1 MQRDIIRTAESVSP
15 KHPDKVCDRIAD
27 ALLDAYLTQDPHAR
41 SAVEVLGGH
50 GLVTITG
57 EVTTNAVIDIP
68 AIVRS
73 IAGDVEV
80 RVQLSLQ
87 SPEIARGVDTG
98 GAGDQGIM
106 IGYACAENEQLVPH
120 EYFLARSLNQ
130 FLYERHAE
138 DGKTQVTL
146 IGDTVTNIVASW
158 ANVTSEALTGL
169 VRSWFELQTKNYKLQ
184 TRAEP
189 HLHINPAG
197 DWSVSGF
204 DADSGLSGRKIV
216 IDNYGPRVPV
226 GGGSFSGKDA
236 TKVDRSAAYKARQV
250 AVRLLRERGA
260 HEVLV
265 RVAYAIGERYPIE
278 VSAHIDGVYEPITN
292 ERETFV
298 PQNIIESLGLRMP
311 QFGNTAEYGHMGR
324 GFAWDTTTRT

>member
-1 MQRDIIRTAESVSP
+1 MQQDIIRTAESVSP

-57 EVTTNAVIDIP
+57 EVTTDAVIDIP

-87 SPEIARGVDTG
+87 SAEIARGVDTG

-158 ANVTSEALTGL
+158 ANVPHEELTALAQEWLRTSKILNLE
-169 VRSWFELQTKNYKLQ
+169 S
-184 TRAEP
+184 EP
-189 HLHINPAG
+189 RLHINPAG

-250 AVRLLRERGA
+250 AVRLLQERGA
-260 HEVLV
+260 HDVLV

-278 VSAHIDGVYEPITN
+278 VSAHIDGVYETLTN

-298 PQNIIESLGLRMP
+298 PQHIIESLNLRAP
-311 QFGNTAEYGHMGR
+311 QFEHTAEYGHMGR
-324 GFAWDTTTRT
+324 GFVWDTTTRE

>member
-1 MQRDIIRTAESVSP
+1 
-15 KHPDKVCDRIAD
+15 
-27 ALLDAYLTQDPHAR
+27 
-41 SAVEVLGGH
+41 
-50 GLVTITG
+50 
-57 EVTTNAVIDIP
+57 VTTTARVDIP
-68 AIVRS
+68 AIVKR

-87 SPEIARGVDTG
+87 SPEIARGVNDG

-106 IGYACAENEQLVPH
+106 IGYACDENPELVPH
-120 EYFLARSLNQ
+120 EYYLARNLNQ
-130 FLYERHAE
+130 FLYATHPQ

-146 IGDTVTNIVASW
+146 QGNTITNIVASW
-158 ANVTSEALTGL
+158 ANVPHEQLKKLIEEWGEA
-169 VRSWFELQTKNYKLQ
+169 VSCELS
-184 TRAEP
+184 AV

-250 AVRLLRERGA
+250 AVRLLKERDA

-265 RVAYAIGERYPIE
+265 RVAYAIGEVYPIE
-278 VSAHIDGVYEPITN
+278 VSAHIDGLYEN
-292 ERETFV
+292 LQHLREEFV
-298 PQNIIESLGLRMP
+298 PQHIIESLNLRSP
-311 QFGNTAEYGHMGR
+311 QYEKTAEYGHMGR
-324 GFAWDTTTRT
+324 GFVWDTI